1 MGLLQ
6 IDFVNI
12 VTPSHYLVLYS
23 RLGSYDKSALDRV
36 VYTDR
41 QFLEHWAHEASIVPV
56 DLWPALA
63 YRRETHR
70 VRPWGFEEHF
80 TPAYLRRVKREV
92 EKRGPLRADELAP
105 PKGSPER
112 LSETWYRT
120 IQRIALEALFGSG
133 DLAIAS
139 REPDFARRY
148 DLSHRIVPEV
158 HRARRMTHA
167 EQHRELLTVAARAS
181 GVATAADLADYFRMP
196 ASLVKPRIPE
206 LVEQGILEPVRIEG
220 WKETAYLA
228 ASNHPAGKPSEELR
242 ILSPFDPLVWFRKRT
257 QRLFDFEYRLEIF
270 VPEAK
275 RRWGCF
281 CLPILLG
288 DQLVARVDA
297 KAERK
302 EGVLAVLSIHIE
314 PQAQAS
320 DALFELLP
328 QELHALARWLGL
340 ERAAI
345 PTRLL
350 LRPRRGS
357 ALRGRR
363 VSSPSSRASG
373 PARP

>member
-80 TPAYLRRVKREV
+80 TTAYLRRVKREV

-148 DLSHRIVPEV
+148 DLSHRIVPE
-158 HRARRMTHA
+158 
-167 EQHRELLTVAARAS
+167 
-181 GVATAADLADYFRMP
+181 
-196 ASLVKPRIPE
+196 
-206 LVEQGILEPVRIEG
+206 LVEQGILEPVRVEG
-220 WKETAYLA
+220 WKEAAYLA
-228 ASNHPAGKPSEELR
+228 APNHPVGKPSEELR

-302 EGVLAVLSIHIE
+302 EGVLAALSVHIE

-328 QELHALARWLGL
+328 QELHALAHWLGL

-350 LRPRRGS
+350 RPRRGS

-363 VSSPSSRASG
+363 ASSPSSRASG